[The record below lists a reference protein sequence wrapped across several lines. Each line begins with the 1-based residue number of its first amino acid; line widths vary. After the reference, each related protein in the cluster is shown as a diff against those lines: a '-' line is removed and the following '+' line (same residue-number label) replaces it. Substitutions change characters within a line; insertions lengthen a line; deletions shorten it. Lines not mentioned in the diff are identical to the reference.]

1 MKRFLVLIGLSLCL
15 AAQGQAIR
23 NIRDVDIRV
32 ELEKDGSAWVTQV
45 WKAEAGS
52 SGTEFYIPVSN
63 LGPMTIGELSVSEN
77 GVAFE
82 SLGDKWNVDK
92 GRSYKTGK
100 CGIVRKRDG
109 AELCWGLGESGDHVW
124 TVRFRL
130 TGLVQAYEDAD
141 AFNYMFVNKGMD
153 PAPEHARVTIVPSFP
168 CQEWVVNNPR
178 VWAFGFYGDI
188 NVVDGKVVAETSESM
203 SPSGAVITLVAFD
216 KGLFQPTVEQEGP
229 VQDLIDRALEGSS
242 YGEDADDDF
251 WAVVLFGILFVV
263 LFVGGICL
271 VIWVAIA
278 SARGYKW
285 KASLFGKKKIDGWYR
300 DIPLDGNLLAA
311 HYLMAKGKR
320 FEISAPAS
328 NLIGAFFLRWVMEG
342 KLVVHP
348 DPKSSK
354 RVNLEFKADQG
365 STDDVENDL
374 FYWARAASGDNLL
387 LEKGEFEKWST
398 KNYKKLTAWPD
409 RAIARGKTWFR
420 NKGYFKTEGV
430 CTEEGAAQA
439 CHLIEF
445 RNFLKDFTLS
455 GERGAPEVGLWKDYL
470 VFAQLFGIADKVA
483 KQFQKLY
490 PAAFDQLARETGV
503 DPTTLFYTMNWTNNL
518 STRAFNNA
526 VSKSS
531 SGSVHGGGGHS
542 SFGGGGG
549 FSGGGFGGGGR

>member
-1 MKRFLVLIGLSLCL
+1 M
-15 AAQGQAIR
+15 QGQAIR

-52 SGTEFYIPVSN
+52 SGTEFYIPVEN
-63 LGPMTIGELSVSEN
+63 LGPMTIGHLAVSEN

-82 SLGDKWNVDK
+82 SLGDKWDVDK
-92 GRSYKTGK
+92 SRSYKTGK
-100 CGIVRKRDG
+100 CGIVRKRGG
-109 AELCWGLGESGDHVW
+109 AELCWGLGDSGDHVW
-124 TVRFRL
+124 TVRFHL
-130 TGLVQAYEDAD
+130 TGLVQSYNDAD
-141 AFNYMFVNKGMD
+141 AFNYMFVNKGMN
-153 PAPEHARVTIVPSFP
+153 PAPEHARVTIVPAFE
-168 CQEWVVNNPR
+168 CQKWVVNNPR

-203 SPSGAVITLVAFD
+203 SPSSGLIALVAFE
-216 KGLFQPTVEQEGP
+216 KGLFRATVEQDGP

-242 YGEDADDDF
+242 YGEGGDDDF
-251 WAVVLFGILFVV
+251 WGLALMAILFVL
-263 LFVGGICL
+263 LFVGGVGFL
-271 VIWVAIA
+271 IWAAIV
-278 SARGYKW
+278 SALGYKW
-285 KASLFGKKKIDGWYR
+285 KAKIFGKKKIDGWYR
-300 DIPLDGNLLAA
+300 DIPLEGNLLAA
-311 HYLMAKGKR
+311 QYLLAKGKR
-320 FEISAPAS
+320 FSISAPAS
-328 NLIGAFFLRWVMEG
+328 NLIGAYFLRWVMEG

-354 RVNLEFKADQG
+354 RVNLEFKADEG
-365 STDDVENDL
+365 SADDVENDL

-420 NKGYFKTEGV
+420 NKGYFKTDGV
-430 CTEEGAAQA
+430 CTPEGATQA

-445 RNFLKDFTLS
+445 QNFLKDFTLS

-490 PAAFDQLARETGV
+490 PAAFDQLARQSGV
-503 DPTTLFYTMNWTNNL
+503 DPTTLLYTMNWTNNI

-531 SGSVHGGGGHS
+531 AGSVHGGGGHS

>member
-1 MKRFLVLIGLSLCL
+1 MH
-15 AAQGQAIR
+15 AQAIR
-23 NIRDVDIRV
+23 NIQDVDIRV
-32 ELEKDGSAWVTQV
+32 ELEKDGSAWVTQI

-77 GVAFE
+77 GVAYE
-82 SLGDKWNVDK
+82 SLGDKWDVDK

-153 PAPEHARVTIVPSFP
+153 PAPEHARVTIVPAFP

-203 SPSGAVITLVAFD
+203 SPSGAVITLVAFE
-216 KGLFQPTVEQEGP
+216 KGLFEPSVEQDGP
-229 VQDLIDRALEGSS
+229 VQDLIDRALDGSS
-242 YGEDADDDF
+242 YGEDDDDF
-251 WAVVLFGILFVV
+251 WALALFGILFVL

-300 DIPLDGNLLAA
+300 DIPLEGNLLAA
-311 HYLMAKGKR
+311 QYLLAKGRR
-320 FEISAPAS
+320 FELSAPAS

-354 RVNLEFKADQG
+354 RVNLEFKAGEG
-365 STDDVENDL
+365 SADEVENDL